1 MRDPYYRWQAG
12 STLPCSKIDIVNT
25 AEYLEHHQSNLN
37 PKKKEKKVRDPHFRW
52 QAGSSLPCH
61 SFHRMWVSGASITT
75 LNHKKR
81 ALVLSDVQCILNV
94 PPSWSF
100 VNGLLNHVVKELN
113 VEEALKSP
121 ILVVQK
127 TAAPK
132 FGVEFRQG
140 SNGTIWSSLATSYD
154 VSRRRATSQWESIT
168 ALISDYSD
176 SRTHRPVNLKNKTSP
191 SIA

>member
-37 PKKKEKKVRDPHFRW
+37 PKKRKKVRDPHFRR

-81 ALVLSDVQCILNV
+81 ALVLSDVQCISNV

-100 VNGLLNHVVKELN
+100 LNGLLNHVVKELN
-113 VEEALKSP
+113 VEEALKSS
-121 ILVVQK
+121 ILVVHKAVAVPLSWCFLNGLLNHVVKELNNEEVLKSSNFVVQK
-127 TAAPK
+127 AAAPK
-132 FGVEFRQG
+132 NGV
-140 SNGTIWSSLATSYD
+140 LL
-154 VSRRRATSQWESIT
+154 V
-168 ALISDYSD
+168 
-176 SRTHRPVNLKNKTSP
+176 P
-191 SIA
+191 SASAVV